1 MAWRR
6 VVQVTNRQIAV
17 LDRATLLLG
26 RVCFLEEDVV
36 LLVCILD
43 SLDKVTGNIIGRG
56 EATGIPNNL
65 TPKIIMARP
74 FVSREFILCKSL
86 CINKNI

>member
-6 VVQVTNRQIAV
+6 VVQVTNRQIDAWPC
-17 LDRATLLLG
+17 LL
-26 RVCFLEEDVV
+26 LEEDVV
-36 LLVCILD
+36 LLVRILD

-74 FVSREFILCKSL
+74 FVSRDFKLCKSL